1 MPPNATT
8 ATQSLSDMCP
18 PGPQSTTTK
27 SVSDPAATTGVLFEC
42 DSETIDG
49 GLVKDITTLKKAEK
63 RKLKLV
69 WRNIIAFAYLHAAA
83 LYGAWLMITSASWST
98 VAFGEFFSCLFLE
111 EVVISQNN

>member
-8 ATQSLSDMCP
+8 ATQALSDMCP
-18 PGPQSTTTK
+18 TGSQSANK

-49 GLVKDITTLKKAEK
+49 GLVKDINTLKKAEK

-83 LYGAWLMITSASWST
+83 LYGAWLMLTSAMWT
-98 VAFGEFFSCLFLE
+98 TAAFGEFL
-111 EVVISQNN
+111 V

>member
-1 MPPNATT
+1 MAPNATT
-8 ATQSLSDMCP
+8 ATQALSDMCP
-18 PGPQSTTTK
+18 PGSQSASK

-49 GLVKDITTLKKAEK
+49 GLVKDIKTLKKAEK

-83 LYGAWLMITSASWST
+83 LYGAWLMLTSAMWT
-98 VAFGEFFSCLFLE
+98 TAAFGEF
-111 EVVISQNN
+111 

>member
-8 ATQSLSDMCP
+8 ATQPLTEMCP
-18 PGPQSTTTK
+18 PGQQQQQQQTK
-27 SVSDPAATTGVLFEC
+27 SISDPASTTGVLFEC

-83 LYGAWLMITSASWST
+83 LYGAWLMLTSAMWST
-98 VAFGEFFSCLFLE
+98 AAFGERLLFF
-111 EVVISQNN
+111 